1 MAEQRTGGSGEG
13 VADVLAFPEPPRL
26 RRRRNLLL
34 TLGAVVV
41 VVALIMLVAVYSP
54 VLALKDVSVRGTKIV
69 GAQQIQEKLKPLQGK
84 PLPQI
89 SHDDVERL
97 LQPVV
102 QIKSW
107 DMHFRPP
114 NTLVID
120 VVERAPVAVLK
131 KAAGLSLVDAEG
143 TPLAAVKDPGAA
155 KLPLVDGT
163 DKKMSADVFATV
175 TSVLGTLPPSV
186 LALLSDATASSVD
199 SVTLNLKDGRKVVWG
214 NAEDMELKSKV
225 LQALLKMPEDP
236 QNPVHTFD
244 VSAPRHPVT
253 K

>member
-120 VVERAPVAVLK
+120 VVERAPVAVL
-131 KAAGLSLVDAEG
+131 
-143 TPLAAVKDPGAA
+143 
-155 KLPLVDGT
+155 
-163 DKKMSADVFATV
+163 TV
-175 TSVLGTLPPSV
+175 T
-186 LALLSDATASSVD
+186 
-199 SVTLNLKDGRKVVWG
+199 
-214 NAEDMELKSKV
+214 
-225 LQALLKMPEDP
+225 
-236 QNPVHTFD
+236 
-244 VSAPRHPVT
+244 
-253 K
+253 